1 MSWLDL
7 FTGYLY
13 VLKSIAIVIAV
24 VIFISG
30 LDDLFI
36 DLFYWGRRAWR
47 ALSVYSRHE
56 QMNHKALLG
65 VDGVLLCQGIGFL
78 QVPVAA
84 LGGGRG
90 RHGARL

>member
-1 MSWLDL
+1 LTCSP
-7 FTGYLY
+7 LY

-36 DLFYWGRRAWR
+36 DLFTGAAPWR
-47 ALSVYSRHE
+47 ALTVYSRHE

-65 VDGVLLCQGIGFL
+65 WTRSRWPSWC
-78 QVPVAA
+78 PP
-84 LGGGRG
+84 GRSM
-90 RHGARL
+90 A

>member
-36 DLFYWGRRAWR
+36 DLFT
-47 ALSVYSRHE
+47 
-56 QMNHKALLG
+56 
-65 VDGVLLCQGIGFL
+65 
-78 QVPVAA
+78 
-84 LGGGRG
+84 GGGAPG
-90 RHGARL
+90 VH

>member
-30 LDDLFI
+30 LDDL
-36 DLFYWGRRAWR
+36 
-47 ALSVYSRHE
+47 
-56 QMNHKALLG
+56 
-65 VDGVLLCQGIGFL
+65 
-78 QVPVAA
+78 
-84 LGGGRG
+84 
-90 RHGARL
+90 

>member
-36 DLFYWGRRAWR
+36 DLFYWGRRTWR
-47 ALSVYSRHE
+47 ALTVYSRHE

-65 VDGVLLCQGIGFL
+65 VDE
-78 QVPVAA
+78 
-84 LGGGRG
+84 
-90 RHGARL
+90 